1 MVYWWQSYERLEETE
16 VGGRFS
22 NRCSVSCPV
31 VGFYLSSENSWL
43 MLWWCQ
49 SAGRKVTEKI
59 NLIASVQVLHNICS
73 EIKTALRTL
82 NILTQIHSTD
92 PYFRLETRV
101 EMKVH
106 CIRTYGNILC
116 GGCWLG
122 EHGPCESVFWRM
134 LFSHYTLKPSGW
146 GSSGRRRK
154 RRDWSRCQCPKNQKV
169 RITCKLK
176 CLPRIKQMS
185 CFKLESLWN
194 I

>member
-22 NRCSVSCPV
+22 NRCSVLCPV
-31 VGFYLSSENSWL
+31 VGVYLSSENSWL

-59 NLIASVQVLHNICS
+59 NLITSVQVLHISS
-73 EIKTALRTL
+73 EIKNCINNLKYINWNTFNWLIFWTG
-82 NILTQIHSTD
+82 NTW
-92 PYFRLETRV
+92 V
-101 EMKVH
+101 EIKVH

-122 EHGPCESVFWRM
+122 EHGLCESVFWRM

-169 RITCKLK
+169 REL
-176 CLPRIKQMS
+176 LVNLNVVFQMRPP
-185 CFKLESLWN
+185 WN